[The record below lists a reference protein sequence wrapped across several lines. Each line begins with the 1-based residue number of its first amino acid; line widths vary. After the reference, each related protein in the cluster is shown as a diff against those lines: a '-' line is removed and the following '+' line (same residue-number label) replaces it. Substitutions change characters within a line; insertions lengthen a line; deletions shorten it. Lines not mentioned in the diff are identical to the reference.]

1 MLASYPDLRG
11 KVVFITGGGN
21 GIGGAMTRAF
31 AGQGSLV
38 AFVDIAEDAS
48 TRLADLVHRETSA
61 KPLYLHCDLRD
72 IAALQKAIQEAAAR
86 LGDIAV
92 LVNNAGN
99 DDRHA
104 VGSVT
109 PAYWDDRIAVNQ
121 RHMFFTAQE
130 VFPIMKRRGGG
141 SIINLS
147 SIIWKIKQTDAPIY
161 SMSKASI
168 HGLTRAIARD
178 FGLAGIRVNTIL
190 PGAVWTE
197 RQKQLWLNPQ
207 MERDVMA
214 GQCLQVHIEPEDVAQ
229 LALFLASDASRMCTA
244 QEFTV
249 DAGWS

>member
-31 AGQGSLV
+31 AEQGSMV
-38 AFVDIAEDAS
+38 AFVDVAEDVS
-48 TRLADLVHRETSA
+48 TALVDLVHHDTGT
-61 KPLYLHCDLRD
+61 KPLYLPCDLRD
-72 IAALQKAIQEAAAR
+72 IAALQKTIQEAAKR

-104 VGSVT
+104 VGSIT
-109 PAYWDDRIAVNQ
+109 PEYWDDRIAVNQ
-121 RHMFFTAQE
+121 RHMFFAAQE

-161 SMSKASI
+161 SMCKASI
-168 HGLTRAIARD
+168 YGLTRAIARD
-178 FGLAGIRVNTIL
+178 FGHAGIRVNTIL

-197 RQKQLWLNPQ
+197 RQKRLWLNPQ
-207 MERDVMA
+207 MEREVMA
-214 GQCLQVHIEPEDVAQ
+214 GQCLQSRIEPDDVAE

-249 DAGWS
+249 DGGWS